1 MTSADS
7 PSQAPDM
14 VRGRIA
20 AAAGSLFGALAAS
33 SCCLL
38 PLVLFTLG
46 AGGAWIGTL
55 VRLAPLQPYFIAAT
69 VGCIG
74 LGYWLVYRSRIA
86 CSDGG
91 TCRTPVAD
99 GIVKSV
105 LALAT
110 VLVVLAVGFNF
121 VAPLLSS

>member
-1 MTSADS
+1 MTTADGA
-7 PSQAPDM
+7 QAPDM
-14 VRGRIA
+14 IRGRIA
-20 AAAGSLFGALAAS
+20 AAVGSLFGALAAS

-38 PLVLFTLG
+38 PLILFTLG
-46 AGGAWIGTL
+46 VGGAWIGTL

-69 VGCIG
+69 VSCLGV
-74 LGYWLVYRSRIA
+74 GYWLVFRSRIA
-86 CSDGG
+86 CARGG

-99 GIVKSV
+99 GLVKSV

-110 VLVVLAVGFNF
+110 VLVVLAVGLNF